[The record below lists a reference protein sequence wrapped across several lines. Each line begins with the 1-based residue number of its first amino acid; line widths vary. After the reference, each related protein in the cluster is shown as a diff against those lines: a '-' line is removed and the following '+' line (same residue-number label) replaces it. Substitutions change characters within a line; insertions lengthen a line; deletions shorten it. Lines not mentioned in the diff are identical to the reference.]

1 MMGEGSPPLCFFFA
15 FPAFTLISELSLH
28 YHLFFLPRER
38 GIYLVIPSTPT
49 KLNTTF
55 APLVVS
61 THSTNL
67 AQILRDVAFHCSVW
81 MKKKLERMQRLF
93 HVML

>member
-1 MMGEGSPPLCFFFA
+1 MFFF
-15 FPAFTLISELSLH
+15 LLSQLLQSSANH
-28 YHLFFLPRER
+28 PFIINICFLPRER

>member
-1 MMGEGSPPLCFFFA
+1 MFFFFA
-15 FPAFTLISELSLH
+15 FPAFTLISESSLH
-28 YHLFFLPRER
+28 YHHFFLPRER

>member
-1 MMGEGSPPLCFFFA
+1 MFFLA
-15 FPAFTLISELSLH
+15 FPAFTLISESSLH
-28 YHLFFLPRER
+28 YHHFFLPRER
-38 GIYLVIPSTPT
+38 GMYLVIPSTPT

-67 AQILRDVAFHCSVW
+67 TQILREVAFHCSVW